1 MKFIGFEREDEAIEW
16 AKALMGI
23 EGPTGFCRAMSTV
36 DEVGGFVLVTVF
48 SNFTPRNVDMQIA
61 IADGGIKM
69 TRYAFAEIF
78 NAAFG
83 YVFDRLGAARVT
95 GLVRAKNV
103 KARRFDE
110 HLGFKLEGIMREAF
124 EDDDLCVY
132 GFLKSD
138 FETNRWH
145 YGRQR

>member
-1 MKFIGFEREDEAIEW
+1 MKFIGFEREDEALEW
-16 AKALMGI
+16 AKNHMQI
-23 EGPTGFCRAMSTV
+23 EGETGFCRAMSTV
-36 DEVGGFVLVTVF
+36 DNDDKFVLVTVF

-61 IADGGIKM
+61 IAEGGIKM

-83 YVFDRLGAARVT
+83 YVFDKLGAARVT
-95 GLVRAKNV
+95 GLVKASNT

-132 GFLKSD
+132 GFLRKD